1 MVKKSVKK
9 ILSMLIVFS
18 MIFTGSIVSFAG
30 GLDVENHWSKEYVVY
45 LAEKGILEGYSDGTF
60 RANNNITRAEFF
72 TIINKLMKYTEKSA
86 VNFSDVKEKSW
97 YYDEVAKGISAG
109 YITATEGSKL
119 GPNEKITREEVAKII
134 GIAFG
139 LDDKQSSSANDFADA
154 ESISND
160 VKGYVSILK
169 DREILCGYSD
179 NTFRPQ
185 SPITKGEASKIIVN
199 TSGEIINVSGEYNK
213 NYSGNVLINTPD
225 VVLKTL
231 NIKGNLY
238 LTEGI
243 GDGDVTLDNVAVNG
257 ETVIKGGGE
266 NSIKIKNSKLGQVV
280 VDKTSGGIRVVLE
293 GNVSIPNL
301 VLNKD
306 TKLVVK
312 EGAKVE
318 NIQAVGKADI
328 EVEKGA
334 EIGKIEV
341 NSKDVEIKSEG
352 KIEKLVATEEVKV
365 NNEVVKKGT
374 ETKVETKPSTDSSS
388 SGSIST
394 GGTSTGGGG
403 YIPSP
408 DPTPEEP
415 KPTPTVNVTGVSI
428 CDPAGV
434 VDKSTTIIL
443 VLDKYDSIQL
453 YAKVEPSNATNKN
466 VTWSTSNTDIATIDA
481 NGKVTAKASGTVII
495 TVTTVDGNKIATC
508 KVTVK
513 ANASKEEVEAALKAV
528 NEAKTADE
536 MKTAIEDNAKVL
548 GLSIG
553 EGTDY
558 GKLVPGRDRSVS
570 VDLVGNRQYEADS
583 KYTLV
588 RLREIFDDIVA
599 TRLVTQ
605 ESMNLVN
612 NAETAENLNGIE
624 YVTIL
629 LNRFN
634 KAGYTQHSSHK
645 IKEKVIYLEGLVNGY
660 NVLDDE
666 AKEVV
671 LRGVIEIRNGKTNG
685 KFARSQ
691 ETTDALETALTE
703 VETKI
708 EAALNEVNA
717 ADESQMK
724 AIIADS
730 NKVEILGLETGVGSG
745 YNGLIEGRRPSVAT
759 DLYYNR
765 PEGEGYNLAI
775 LQKYFNEIVETR
787 HVTQESVD
795 LVNNAKNNVK
805 PLNGLEFVQ
814 ILKDRFSNVSYKY
827 HSRALITKKLE
838 ILDNILKAF
847 NDLEDDNAR
856 NNILTQFLDEYTAST
871 DTIIKIGQLLNV
883 DTTGYKN

>member
-1 MVKKSVKK
+1 
-9 ILSMLIVFS
+9 
-18 MIFTGSIVSFAG
+18 VS
-30 GLDVENHWSKEYVVY
+30 
-45 LAEKGILEGYSDGTF
+45 
-60 RANNNITRAEFF
+60 
-72 TIINKLMKYTEKSA
+72 SA
-86 VNFSDVKEKSW
+86 D
-97 YYDEVAKGISAG
+97 Y
-109 YITATEGSKL
+109 
-119 GPNEKITREEVAKII
+119 
-134 GIAFG
+134 
-139 LDDKQSSSANDFADA
+139 QSSTQTRNALAKA
-154 ESISND
+154 
-160 VKGYVSILK
+160 
-169 DREILCGYSD
+169 
-179 NTFRPQ
+179 
-185 SPITKGEASKIIVN
+185 
-199 TSGEIINVSGEYNK
+199 
-213 NYSGNVLINTPD
+213 
-225 VVLKTL
+225 
-231 NIKGNLY
+231 
-238 LTEGI
+238 LTEQ
-243 GDGDVTLDNVAVNG
+243 
-257 ETVIKGGGE
+257 E
-266 NSIKIKNSKLGQVV
+266 
-280 VDKTSGGIRVVLE
+280 
-293 GNVSIPNL
+293 
-301 VLNKD
+301 
-306 TKLVVK
+306 
-312 EGAKVE
+312 
-318 NIQAVGKADI
+318 
-328 EVEKGA
+328 
-334 EIGKIEV
+334 
-341 NSKDVEIKSEG
+341 
-352 KIEKLVATEEVKV
+352 
-365 NNEVVKKGT
+365 
-374 ETKVETKPSTDSSS
+374 
-388 SGSIST
+388 
-394 GGTSTGGGG
+394 
-403 YIPSP
+403 
-408 DPTPEEP
+408 
-415 KPTPTVNVTGVSI
+415 
-428 CDPAGV
+428 
-434 VDKSTTIIL
+434 
-443 VLDKYDSIQL
+443 
-453 YAKVEPSNATNKN
+453 
-466 VTWSTSNTDIATIDA
+466 
-481 NGKVTAKASGTVII
+481 
-495 TVTTVDGNKIATC
+495 
-508 KVTVK
+508 
-513 ANASKEEVEAALKAV
+513 NASKEEVEAALKAV

-558 GKLVPGRDRSVS
+558 TSLLPGRDRSVS

>member
-536 MKTAIEDNAKVL
+536 MKTAIEKNARVL
-548 GLSIG
+548 GLSI
-553 EGTDY
+553 EENTDY

-570 VDLVGNRQYEADS
+570 VDLVGNRPTEG
-583 KYTLV
+583 YTLDQLKLV
-588 RLREIFDDIVA
+588 FDEIVA
-599 TRLVTQ
+599 TRVVFQNSVNMVNEATGENPLKDVTFIT
-605 ESMNLVN
+605 MLINNLSSVKN
-612 NAETAENLNGIE
+612 YTKHSGIE
-624 YVTIL
+624 IST
-629 LNRFN
+629 
-634 KAGYTQHSSHK
+634 
-645 IKEKVIYLEGLVNGY
+645 
-660 NVLDDE
+660 
-666 AKEVV
+666 
-671 LRGVIEIRNGKTNG
+671 
-685 KFARSQ
+685 
-691 ETTDALETALTE
+691 
-703 VETKI
+703 
-708 EAALNEVNA
+708 
-717 ADESQMK
+717 
-724 AIIADS
+724 
-730 NKVEILGLETGVGSG
+730 
-745 YNGLIEGRRPSVAT
+745 LI
-759 DLYYNR
+759 
-765 PEGEGYNLAI
+765 
-775 LQKYFNEIVETR
+775 
-787 HVTQESVD
+787 
-795 LVNNAKNNVK
+795 
-805 PLNGLEFVQ
+805 
-814 ILKDRFSNVSYKY
+814 
-827 HSRALITKKLE
+827 
-838 ILDNILKAF
+838 
-847 NDLEDDNAR
+847 NDLQSLVDRYNA
-856 NNILTQFLDEYTAST
+856 LDIDKQASALKQVSSADYQSST
-871 DTIIKIGQLLNV
+871 
-883 DTTGYKN
+883 